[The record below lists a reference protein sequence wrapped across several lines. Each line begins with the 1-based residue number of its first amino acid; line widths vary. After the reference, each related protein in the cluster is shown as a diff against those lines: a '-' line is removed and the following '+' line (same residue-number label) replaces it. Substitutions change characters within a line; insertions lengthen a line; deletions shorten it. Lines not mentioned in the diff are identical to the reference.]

1 MTLQEIQVI
10 MQSIGSLG
18 IAGGLAYTAFQFSRA
33 RKATHVTNFTKMVE
47 LQMHLREMRV
57 RDPMLAE
64 VFRDDVQNLTT
75 DREVREYFFCL
86 MQLSVYEIVWYAHRQ
101 GQLPKEY
108 FESWA
113 RRMRV
118 IASEPA
124 FRRMIASPSMKIM
137 HDDFQRYVQELVR
150 TTPVRATPGSQDD
163 VAI

>member
-1 MTLQEIQVI
+1 MTIQEIQVTAQI
-10 MQSIGSLG
+10 ISTFA
-18 IAGGLAYTAFQFSRA
+18 IAGGLVYTAFQFSRA
-33 RKATHVTNFTKMVE
+33 RKATHVANFTRMVE

-57 RDPMLAE
+57 KDPMLAE
-64 VFRDDVQNLTT
+64 VFRDDVADLTT

-101 GQLPKEY
+101 GQLPEEY

-118 IASEPA
+118 IAAEPA
-124 FRRMIASPSMKIM
+124 FRRMMSSPSMKIM

-150 TTPVRATPGSQDD
+150 TTPERSPLQSMSE
-163 VAI
+163 AID